1 MKNLKSWILCTG
13 ACFLRLHFVAADDAL
28 AMLQNS
34 LRVNEESKE
43 VEQPKFQERGVPDMQ
58 TISRLEELVMA
69 KVHEGVGGNNNLTA
83 TINASITSM
92 RKALLAA
99 TASNQKLIIDD
110 IKAFKLCKAKMWKKY
125 DKAVP
130 EEGAFWV
137 LGEIYPK
144 CIDAES
150 KLNVVKTRNYK
161 VWKASKSTLKTKQ
174 KIFKAVGRAC
184 VNVCNRN
191 KNENYNEQL
200 SRLSKYYVDCRKKI
214 GPKYKEVV
222 AAKKKYKSSDKEK
235 TLSNLKYIAMK
246 KKCELIAYRM
256 NQKKCRAVD
265 ILSGSCS
272 FYNECW
278 KRSKRRYDSDKK
290 KIMVEEANM
299 KIQWRALTRIQCF
312 LQVLNIKNDK
322 NHKKEKAQLNKC
334 IGIKVKVNSKKTK
347 PLNIDYK
354 RVPKKPKC
362 PEDPWCPCTAAYLNF
377 YYRKGPKSRCVKN
390 VVKKYKC
397 AACKKRR
404 R

>member
-1 MKNLKSWILCTG
+1 MKTWKSWMLCTA
-13 ACFLRLHFVAADDAL
+13 ACSLTCHLVAADDAL

-34 LRVNEESKE
+34 LRVNGESSEAEE
-43 VEQPKFQERGVPDMQ
+43 PKFHETGVPDMQ
-58 TISRLEELVMA
+58 TITKLEELVMA
-69 KVHEGVGGNNNLTA
+69 KVHGGVFGNNNLTA
-83 TINASITSM
+83 TINASVQSM

-99 TASNQKLIIDD
+99 TAANQKLIIADVQ
-110 IKAFKLCKAKMWKKY
+110 AFKLCKVKMWKKY

-130 EEGAFWV
+130 VEGAFWV
-137 LGEIYPK
+137 LGEVYPK
-144 CIDAES
+144 CIDAER
-150 KLNVVKTRNYK
+150 KLNVLKTKNYK

-174 KIFKAVGRAC
+174 QLFKAVGRSC
-184 VNVCNRN
+184 VNVCGRN

-200 SRLSKYYVDCRKKI
+200 TRLSKYYVDCKKKI
-214 GPKYKEVV
+214 GPKYKDVV
-222 AAKKKYKSSDKEK
+222 AAKKKFKSSDKAK

-272 FYNECW
+272 FYDECW
-278 KRSKRRYDSDKK
+278 KRAKRQYDRDKRA
-290 KIMVEEANM
+290 IMVAEANM
-299 KIQWRALTRIQCF
+299 KVQWRALTRIQCF
-312 LQVLNIKNDK
+312 LLVLNIKNDK
-322 NHKKEKAQLNKC
+322 NHKKEKAQLDKC
-334 IGIKVKVNSKKTK
+334 INVKLNSISTK

-354 RVPKKPKC
+354 RLPKKPKC
-362 PEDPWCPCTAAYLNF
+362 PQDPWCPCTGAYLNF

>member
-1 MKNLKSWILCTG
+1 MKNLTSWILCTG
-13 ACFLRLHFVAADDAL
+13 ACFLRLHFVVADDAL

-34 LRVNEESKE
+34 LRVKEESKE
-43 VEQPKFQERGVPDMQ
+43 VEQPKFQETGVPDMQ
-58 TISRLEELVMA
+58 TISKLEELVMA

-83 TINASITSM
+83 VINGSITSM
-92 RKALLAA
+92 RKAILAA
-99 TASNQKLIIDD
+99 TAANQKLIIDD
-110 IKAFKLCKAKMWKKY
+110 IKAFKPCKAKMWKKY

-130 EEGAFWV
+130 VEGAFWV

-144 CIDAES
+144 CIDAEK
-150 KLNVVKTRNYK
+150 KLNVLKTRNYR
-161 VWKASKSTLKTKQ
+161 VWTTSKSTLKTKQ
-174 KIFKAVGRAC
+174 RIFKAVGRSC
-184 VNVCNRN
+184 VNVCNKN

-200 SRLSKYYVDCRKKI
+200 SRLSKYYVSCRKKI
-214 GPKYKEVV
+214 GPKYKDVV
-222 AAKKKYKSSDKEK
+222 AAKKKYKSSDKAK

-256 NQKKCRAVD
+256 NQKKCRAVG

-278 KRSKRRYDSDKK
+278 KRAKRRYDSDKK
-290 KIMVEEANM
+290 QIVVQEANM
-299 KIQWRALTRIQCF
+299 KVQWRALNRIQCF

-322 NHKKEKAQLNKC
+322 NHKKEKAQLDKC
-334 IGIKVKVNSKKTK
+334 IKIKVKVNEKTTK

-354 RVPKKPKC
+354 KIPKKPKC
-362 PEDPWCPCTAAYLNF
+362 PQDPWCPCTGAYLNF
-377 YYRKGPKSRCVKN
+377 YYKKGPKARCIKN
-390 VVKKYKC
+390 VVRKYKC